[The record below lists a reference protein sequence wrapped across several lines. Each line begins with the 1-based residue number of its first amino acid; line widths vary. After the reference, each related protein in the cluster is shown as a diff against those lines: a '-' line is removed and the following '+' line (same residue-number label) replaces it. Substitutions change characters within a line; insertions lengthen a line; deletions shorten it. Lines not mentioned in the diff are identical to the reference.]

1 MEEFSF
7 KGVYFVSMSKIELTT
22 FIRNNLTFEVL
33 PKTKEI
39 LWYINEDSKVDRE
52 EYDTFF
58 SIIEKVDPWSLVLEA
73 M

>member
-7 KGVYFVSMSKIELTT
+7 KGAYFVSMSKTELTT

-58 SIIEKVDPWSLVLEA
+58 STIEKVDPWNLVLEA